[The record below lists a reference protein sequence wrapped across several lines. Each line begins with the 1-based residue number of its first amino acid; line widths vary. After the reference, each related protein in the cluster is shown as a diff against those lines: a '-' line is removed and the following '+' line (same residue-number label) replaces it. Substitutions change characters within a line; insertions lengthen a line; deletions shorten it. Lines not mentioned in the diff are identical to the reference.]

1 MKEYLQKL
9 ITQGEGVQLD
19 FKNEISDSFKIAKSI
34 VSFAN
39 VSGGILLIG
48 VADNGKL
55 VGIDNEEEIYMLNLA
70 VINYV
75 KPNLSLEYVKHKS
88 SKGRIILECKVPK
101 GDQPPYM
108 AKDLNGKW
116 MAYAR
121 YEDQCKK
128 LSPVRFFMLQSNS
141 ELMEGHIYS
150 ENEIKVIDILK
161 KAPEGLPKNQL
172 IKRISVGY
180 KEGLKTLANLLKC
193 RVIKE
198 IDSSNCWLYKLV

>member
-1 MKEYLQKL
+1 M
-9 ITQGEGVQLD
+9 QLD
-19 FKNEISDSFKIAKSI
+19 FKHEISDSFKIAKSI

-88 SKGRIILECKVPK
+88 SKGIIILECKVPK
-101 GDQPPYM
+101 GDQPPYK

-116 MAYAR
+116 TAYAR

-141 ELMEGHIYS
+141 ELMEGNIYS

-193 RVIKE
+193 KIIKE
-198 IDSSNCWLYKLV
+198 IDSSNYWLYKLE